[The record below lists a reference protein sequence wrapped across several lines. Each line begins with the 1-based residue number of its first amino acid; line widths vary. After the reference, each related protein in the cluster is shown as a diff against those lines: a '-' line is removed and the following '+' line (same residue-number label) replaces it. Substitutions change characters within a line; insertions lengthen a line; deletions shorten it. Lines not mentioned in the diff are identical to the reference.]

1 MELKVLRKELTAKST
16 IGELHVDGAF
26 ECYTLEDAVRPVK
39 IKGVTAIPAGVYEVV
54 VNFSQRFQRPLPLLL
69 HVPNF
74 DGVRIHAGN
83 TDADTEGCLLV
94 GKTKAAD
101 FIGASRAA
109 FDALFAKIQRAAARE
124 KIFIEIAQ
132 PGDAVH
138 PEAPRTRAVGSARRE
153 ITSARPRRKSS
164 AARSKTAPTRK
175 AAASGKTAATREPAG
190 KRAKATRARRGGG

>member
-1 MELKVLRKELTAKST
+1 MDLKVLRKALTAKST
-16 IGELHVDGAF
+16 IGELHVDGVF

-54 VNFSQRFQRPLPLLL
+54 VNFSARFRRQLPLLL
-69 HVPNF
+69 DVPNF

-94 GKTKAAD
+94 GRTKAVD

-109 FDALFAKIQRAAARE
+109 FDALFPKIQRAATRE

-132 PGDAVH
+132 PGDAVQ
-138 PEAPRTRAVGSARRE
+138 PEAATTRSAGSARRE
-153 ITSARPRRKSS
+153 LTSMRRSRASPGTKRGSGSGRAVTRKS
-164 AARSKTAPTRK
+164 APRKKTALSAGARR
-175 AAASGKTAATREPAG
+175 AAAA
-190 KRAKATRARRGGG
+190 KRGR

>member
-1 MELKVLRKELTAKST
+1 MDLKVLRKELTARST

-94 GKTKAAD
+94 GRTKSAD

-109 FDALFAKIQRAAARE
+109 FEALFAKIQRAAARE

-132 PGDAVH
+132 PGDAVQ
-138 PEAPRTRAVGSARRE
+138 PETPRTRSARSARRE
-153 ITSARPRRKSS
+153 LTSVRRELTSGRGRTKPAVA
-164 AARSKTAPTRK
+164 AARKRPPARK
-175 AAASGKTAATREPAG
+175 
-190 KRAKATRARRGGG
+190 KATKQR

>member
-1 MELKVLRKELTAKST
+1 MELKVLRKELTARST
-16 IGELHVDGAF
+16 IGELHVDGKF
-26 ECYTLEDAVRPVK
+26 ECFTLEDAVRPVK

-54 VNFSQRFQRPLPLLL
+54 VNFSQRFQRLLPLLL
-69 HVPNF
+69 NVPNF

-109 FDALFAKIQRAAARE
+109 FDAVFAKIQRAAARE

-132 PGDAVH
+132 PGDAVQ
-138 PEAPRTRAVGSARRE
+138 PDAAAPRSARSPRRAL
-153 ITSARPRRKSS
+153 TSTRQRTARPG
-164 AARSKTAPTRK
+164 AK
-175 AAASGKTAATREPAG
+175 AASTSRGKPAG
-190 KRAKATRARRGGG
+190 KRKG

>member
-1 MELKVLRKELTAKST
+1 MDLKVLRKELTARST

-83 TDADTEGCLLV
+83 TDADTEGCILV
-94 GKTKAAD
+94 GEWTEGERINNSQKAL
-101 FIGASRAA
+101 AA
-109 FDALFAKIQRAAARE
+109 LMDVLEVANIAK
-124 KIFIEIAQ
+124 Q
-132 PGDAVH
+132 P
-138 PEAPRTRAVGSARRE
+138 
-153 ITSARPRRKSS
+153 ITLEVCDP
-164 AARSKTAPTRK
+164 
-175 AAASGKTAATREPAG
+175 
-190 KRAKATRARRGGG
+190 

>member
-1 MELKVLRKELTAKST
+1 MDLKVLRKALTAKST

-54 VNFSQRFQRPLPLLL
+54 VNFSARFRRQLPLLL
-69 HVPNF
+69 DVPSF

-94 GKTKAAD
+94 GKTKGVD
-101 FIGASRAA
+101 FIGSSRGA
-109 FDALFAKIQRAAARE
+109 FDALFAKIQRAATRE

-132 PGDAVH
+132 PGDAVQ
-138 PEAPRTRAVGSARRE
+138 PEGTASRGAPSVRRALTSTRERSAASRKRSAKKSTPRTR
-153 ITSARPRRKSS
+153 S
-164 AARSKTAPTRK
+164 AAQVKAGAKK
-175 AAASGKTAATREPAG
+175 AASRSRRAPPRE
-190 KRAKATRARRGGG
+190 R

>member
-1 MELKVLRKELTAKST
+1 MELKVLRNELTARST
-16 IGELHVDGAF
+16 IGELHVDGKF

-69 HVPNF
+69 GVPNF

-94 GKTKAAD
+94 GKSKAAD
-101 FIGASRAA
+101 FIGGSRAA
-109 FDALFAKIQRAAARE
+109 FDALFPKIQHAAMRE

-132 PGDAVH
+132 PGDAVQ
-138 PEAPRTRAVGSARRE
+138 PDSAVRTRSAGSARRE
-153 ITSARPRRKSS
+153 MTSSKKRAPSSGVSGGTRSAGGQQPRSTSAR
-164 AARSKTAPTRK
+164 
-175 AAASGKTAATREPAG
+175 
-190 KRAKATRARRGGG
+190 KRAR